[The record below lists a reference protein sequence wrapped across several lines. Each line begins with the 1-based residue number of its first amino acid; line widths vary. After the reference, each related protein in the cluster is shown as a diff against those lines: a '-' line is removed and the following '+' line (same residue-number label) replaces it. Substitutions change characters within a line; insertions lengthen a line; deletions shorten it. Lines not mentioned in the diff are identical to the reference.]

1 MIIKITKKTINEIK
15 ILDYI
20 RKRMNIFYYIK
31 NLNLKSQYIKI
42 TNTKKIITNFTYILI
57 INN

>member
-1 MIIKITKKTINEIK
+1 
-15 ILDYI
+15 
-20 RKRMNIFYYIK
+20 MNIFYYIK

>member
-1 MIIKITKKTINEIK
+1 MNKIYNKNNKKRINEIK

-31 NLNLKSQYIKI
+31 I
-42 TNTKKIITNFTYILI
+42 
-57 INN
+57 